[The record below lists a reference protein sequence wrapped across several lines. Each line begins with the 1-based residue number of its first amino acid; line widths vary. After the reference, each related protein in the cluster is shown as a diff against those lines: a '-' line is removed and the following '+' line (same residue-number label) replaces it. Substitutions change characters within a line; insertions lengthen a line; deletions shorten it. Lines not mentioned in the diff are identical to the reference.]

1 LRANGNRGPH
11 PARQQDFGLVRFLR
25 PVISSSRFARS
36 RRVSPQV
43 RATRPLRDA
52 GQIFSSRCQGTHD
65 RPMPSRISFMRTGAA
80 LRVVEPASPS
90 RSAKGARTD
99 NF

>member
-1 LRANGNRGPH
+1 
-11 PARQQDFGLVRFLR
+11 
-25 PVISSSRFARS
+25 
-36 RRVSPQV
+36 
-43 RATRPLRDA
+43 
-52 GQIFSSRCQGTHD
+52 
-65 RPMPSRISFMRTGAA
+65 MRTGAA